1 MKRSVFLTAV
11 VSGLVV
17 VGAGFSALANASGSG
32 QSEASKSLINNS
44 AVSAHSASRF
54 VEMTV
59 RPGETLWSI
68 ASSLADSSS
77 GSESVGEI
85 VEEIM
90 VVNKLA
96 KADLIAGAKIKVPVN

>member
-1 MKRSVFLTAV
+1 MKRSVFLTALISGV
-11 VSGLVV
+11 VSGIVL
-17 VGAGFSALANASGSG
+17 VGAGFSALANAANTGST
-32 QSEASKSLINNS
+32 SS
-44 AVSAHSASRF
+44 SRF

-68 ASSLADSSS
+68 ASSLADSSTGS
-77 GSESVGEI
+77 GSVGEI

-96 KADLIAGAKIKVPVN
+96 KADLVAGAKIKVPVN